1 MIKEARGMNKHTRT
15 LVIVLAL
22 VGLICCSC
30 GSNDVHSAAS
40 TEVKTCIAKNTDKTS
55 VDNSQHESLFGSSSS
70 GIIDASEL
78 VKTLTNNELY
88 RDGKSDNFN
97 VKYESSDVDYISNC
111 YVSDKEDN
119 ILGGFTLFTL
129 EDIDS
134 ISSDNKEAFYKIFK
148 EVGSNSNHIK
158 ESMGGIVK
166 YCDSGNN
173 YYMLKLDDGSAVF
186 IKSYMIEDAYDKD
199 GYAIPAERNF
209 EYETLDAL
217 KNYKRDSKVRWSSKG
232 LVGTSIKINHD
243 KYDEDGSTECLLG
256 DIFDDMSIAEI
267 KSKYIDKADKTGEE
281 TSGVDVDDLLS
292 NSKGNIINRQITV
305 NKHAIQLSIMYRTD
319 DEIKDFLENFDCTYK
334 INNKTL
340 GDIKVYMVDNSKSF
354 YIGNVQFMLSD
365 DAGKIRNDDIKKF
378 IKDLKVTEIA
388 LS

>member
-15 LVIVLAL
+15 LIIVIAL

-30 GSNDVHSAAS
+30 GSSDMHSTDS
-40 TEVKTCIAKNTDKTS
+40 TEVKTCIAKDTYKTN
-55 VDNSQHESLFGSSSS
+55 VDNSQHKSLFGSSSS
-70 GIIDASEL
+70 GIIDASDL

-148 EVGSNSNHIK
+148 EVGSNNSHIR

-173 YYMLKLDDGSAVF
+173 YYMLKLNDGSAAF
-186 IKSYMIEDAYDKD
+186 IKSYMIEDAYNKD
-199 GYAIPAERNF
+199 GYAVPAERNF
-209 EYETLDAL
+209 EYKTLDAL
-217 KNYKRDSKVRWSSKG
+217 KNYKRDSEIRWSSKG
-232 LVGTSIKINHD
+232 IVGTSIKINHD
-243 KYDEDGSTECLLG
+243 QYAEDGSTDCLLG
-256 DIFDDMSIAEI
+256 DTFDNVSIAEI
-267 KSKYIDKADKTGEE
+267 KSKYIDKTDKD
-281 TSGVDVDDLLS
+281 TSGVDIDSILS

-305 NKHAIQLSIMYRTD
+305 NKHTIQLSIMYRTD
-319 DEIKDFLENFDCTYK
+319 DEIKDFLDNFDCTYK

-340 GDIKVYMVDNSKSF
+340 GDIKVYMVDDNKSF

-365 DAGKIRNDDIKKF
+365 DTGKIRNEDIKKF
-378 IKDLKVTEIA
+378 IKDLKVTETA
-388 LS
+388 LD